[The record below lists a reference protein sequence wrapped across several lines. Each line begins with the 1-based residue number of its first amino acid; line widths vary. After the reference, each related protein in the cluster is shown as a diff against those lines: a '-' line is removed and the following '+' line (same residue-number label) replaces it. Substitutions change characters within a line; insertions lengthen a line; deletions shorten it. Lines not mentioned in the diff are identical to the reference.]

1 MKKKEVL
8 WQCHAKC
15 CKSKTTKDSRTQSSD
30 FLCAYRF
37 FLITVPFMQLW
48 EFAIWFTYHSAT
60 YLWRLTVTLIWW
72 SLATR
77 SSFLHCIITVYFL
90 FYLRRGNRGQSSLRE
105 LLQPLVEGVLNDKNL
120 SINTNPLEVYK
131 AWINQMESETGEARY
146 QMLILSAHLLF

>member
-1 MKKKEVL
+1 MIYLPLCNIPVKTDSNLDLVEFSNKKFV
-8 WQCHAKC
+8 
-15 CKSKTTKDSRTQSSD
+15 
-30 FLCAYRF
+30 
-37 FLITVPFMQLW
+37 
-48 EFAIWFTYHSAT
+48 FALYN
-60 YLWRLTVTLIWW
+60 Y
-72 SLATR
+72 
-77 SSFLHCIITVYFL
+77 CIFFL